1 MLPGLIVAL
10 LILGA
15 LALYWWWQTRPLD
28 PQALHRRAA
37 PRRLMQLRRSTFFAC
52 VALLLLLCLGVAYLV
67 RSTIVARSAKKT
79 GPLPAAPPPAMKPAS
94 PSFLQRFPKTYDAE
108 PPPEPP
114 PRGVPVPRPEA
125 PPSPPPTA
133 VRRAEAQTPPLTQA
147 DVDAAIAK
155 ALAAQEEA
163 HQRALTQ
170 ALAQQARSQGPA
182 PGTAPGTAP
191 PQAPKPPE
199 KLKGWEEPDD
209 ISSQSAQPGTR
220 EGGRAGR
227 TSQLFPPATWERPA
241 RPEYVLYASQLIHCL
256 LEQAVVTGENS
267 TVRCRVTET
276 VYDKFGQLQP
286 LIPMDSIVMATAE
299 GTVRRGQNRV
309 RMKVDK
315 VELPDGTDLGMAAK
329 VGDAAGAVGV
339 RGKVDNKYGQVI
351 LATLLSTA
359 LSVGARV
366 AGGNSDSYQPTI
378 QQEFGREASQGFNQA
393 GQRIVNEAINI
404 QPVISLEAQTPVT
417 IQLDRNIS
425 LQTKPVI
432 VHK

>member
-1 MLPGLIVAL
+1 MLPGLVIAVL
-10 LILGA
+10 VLSA
-15 LALYWWWQTRPLD
+15 LALYWWWQSRPLD
-28 PQALHRRAA
+28 PGRLHRRAA
-37 PRRLMQLRRSTFFAC
+37 LPQLMQLRRSTVFVV

-67 RSTIVARSAKKT
+67 RSTIQARSAKKT
-79 GPLPAAPPPAMKPAS
+79 GPLPTAPAPAMKPAS
-94 PSFLQRFPKTYDAE
+94 PSFLQRFPKTYEPPPPE

-114 PRGVPVPRPEA
+114 PRGVPVPRAE
-125 PPSPPPTA
+125 PPRPQPAIGPTPA
-133 VRRAEAQTPPLTQA
+133 QAQTPALTQA

-163 HQRALTQ
+163 HQRALRE
-170 ALAQQARSQGPA
+170 ALAQQARSQVAAQPAQAPPA
-182 PGTAPGTAP
+182 PAT
-191 PQAPKPPE
+191 PKE
-199 KLKGWEEPDD
+199 KLKGWDEPDEAA
-209 ISSQSAQPGTR
+209 SQPASGNAR
-220 EGGRAGR
+220 EGGRGGR
-227 TSQLFPPATWERPA
+227 SSALFPPATWERPA
-241 RPEYVLYASQLIHCL
+241 KPEYVLYASQLIHCL
-256 LEQAVVTGENS
+256 LEQAVVTGESS

-339 RGKVDNKYGQVI
+339 KGKVDNKYGQVI
-351 LATLLSTA
+351 LATLISA
-359 LSVGARV
+359 GLSVGARV

-417 IQLDRNIS
+417 IQLDKNIS
-425 LQTKPVI
+425 LQTRPVI